1 MMEKLINFDYKKEKF
16 AIVRPTQNELMKI
29 DMEYRR
35 AFSDGIR
42 CGLMTQ
48 FEAKKR
54 FKKDGV
60 WGDEEESNLQSLQMD
75 IVTAENKLKEKSGPE
90 GRKIAFEITEKRNQL
105 LELINDKT
113 QLFSSQ
119 TAEGYAMENKTVM
132 FASLCTVD
140 SNGRKVFGSKEKFLA
155 HNDHEF
161 TATCFGQASLADYG
175 MTEDD
180 LNPQYSERKWLI
192 DNEYIDGN
200 SNFTEKYYEEI
211 IKENNLDDDKK
222 TTKKKKKKTKAKK
235 KKKKAAKKK

>member
-1 MMEKLINFDYKKEKF
+1 MEKLINFEYKKEKF
-16 AIVRPTQNELMKI
+16 AIVRPTQDDLMKI

-60 WGDEEESNLQSLQMD
+60 WDDSDEECLQNLQMG
-75 IVTAENKLKEKSGPE
+75 IITAENKLKEKTGAE
-90 GRKIAFEITEKRNQL
+90 GRKIAFEITEKRNEL

-113 QLFSSQ
+113 KLFSSQ

-132 FASLCTVD
+132 FASLCTID
-140 SNGRKVFGSKEKFLA
+140 NSGRRVFGNKEKFLA

-175 MTEDD
+175 MTEKD
-180 LNPQYSERKWLI
+180 LNPEYAERKWLT
-192 DNEYIDGN
+192 DNEYIDDDG
-200 SNFTEKYYEEI
+200 NFTEKYYNEI
-211 IKENNLDDDKK
+211 LQENNVVQKGKNVKKK
-222 TTKKKKKKTKAKK
+222 TTKKRKKKTAKK
-235 KKKKAAKKK
+235 K